1 MIGSG
6 TTLDTA
12 RFRALLGQKLGID
25 STHIHA
31 YVLGEH
37 GDSEV
42 LAWSLVTVGG
52 IPLVEYCAQ
61 HNLEICD
68 SDRKL
73 IDDQVR
79 NAAYHIIQGKGATY
93 YGIGSAVARLVE
105 VILRDQRSI
114 LTVCTPEK
122 LVAGVADVTV
132 SLPRLIGGQGIL
144 DTLYPNLNSE
154 EQAALQHSAR
164 IISGY
169 IDQLP

>member
-1 MIGSG
+1 
-6 TTLDTA
+6 
-12 RFRALLGQKLGID
+12 LLGQKLGID
-25 STHIHA
+25 SPHIHA

-52 IPLVEYCAQ
+52 IPLEEYCIQ
-61 HNLEICD
+61 HILEICD

-73 IDDQVR
+73 IDEQVR

-105 VILRDQRSI
+105 VILGDQRSI

-122 LVAGVADVTV
+122 QIAGVAEVTV
-132 SLPRLIGGQGIL
+132 SLPRLLGGRGLL
-144 DTLYPNLNSE
+144 DTLYPNLNAE
-154 EQAALQHSAR
+154 EQAALRNSAE
-164 IISGY
+164 IIRSY
-169 IDQLP
+169 IDQLI